1 METKQ
6 NNFADGFP
14 FFVTAK
20 ANTLFTISTPDAFGT
35 ILPMQNFSWDPT
47 WDPTRDPGW
56 DIGWDPDVGFWNGIP
71 PGIPGGIPEKI

>member
-47 WDPTRDPGW
+47 RDPGW
-56 DIGWDPDVGFWNGIP
+56 DIEWDPNVGFWNGIP
-71 PGIPGGIPEKI
+71 PGMPGGIPEKI